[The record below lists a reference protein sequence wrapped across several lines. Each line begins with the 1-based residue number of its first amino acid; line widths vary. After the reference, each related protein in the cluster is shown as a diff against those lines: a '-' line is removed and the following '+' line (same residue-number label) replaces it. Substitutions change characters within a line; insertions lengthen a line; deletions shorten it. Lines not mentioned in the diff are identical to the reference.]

1 MKHFQIVLNDLSSSL
16 CKNNTLVTTNGC
28 FLKTKPQ
35 KFDAAMVYYKLKKK
49 FQNIKAYPKNKNF
62 GKKLR
67 KKTNILG
74 Q

>member
-35 KFDAAMVYYKLKKK
+35 KFDAAMVYYKLKKNSK
-49 FQNIKAYPKNKNF
+49 TLKRILRIKTL
-62 GKKLR
+62 GKHLG